1 MSDPVLST
9 QHPGLSI
16 QDSAPSTN
24 PTTYPIGGVTYRL
37 EPASFAQHEW
47 LAEGPLKGMDFSN
60 DLTDVGLE
68 PIIQR
73 HGTEILGIVLLAE
86 GQTREQKAEAG
97 LADAQALA
105 ARLKRQMTPS
115 EVRDIAH
122 AFFTVD
128 GFQNLWFFIDFPALT
143 ARVTAARMATAS
155 TAASRS
161 LPMATAPSERPSG
174 EVAAPATASE
184 TSSEERNGEPSSA
197 PSLVSAG

>member
-1 MSDPVLST
+1 MEQTTTDPQT
-9 QHPGLSI
+9 E
-16 QDSAPSTN
+16 
-24 PTTYPIGGVTYRL
+24 PTTYLIGGNTYRL
-37 EPASFAQHEW
+37 KAASFAQHEW
-47 LAEGPLKGMDFSN
+47 LAEGPLQGLDFSAG
-60 DLTDVGLE
+60 LTDVDLE

-73 HGTEILGIVLLAE
+73 HGPAILGIVLLAE

-115 EVRDIAH
+115 EVRAIVH

-143 ARVTAARMATAS
+143 ARVTAARIATAS
-155 TAASRS
+155 TAASVS
-161 LPMATAPSERPSG
+161 LPMATAPSEPPSG
-174 EVAAPATASE
+174 AAAGLATASAI
-184 TSSEERNGEPSSA
+184 SSEGLNDAPTSG

>member
-1 MSDPVLST
+1 MEQTTTDR
-9 QHPGLSI
+9 Q
-16 QDSAPSTN
+16 AE
-24 PTTYPIGGVTYRL
+24 PTTYLIGENTYRL

-47 LAEGPLKGMDFSN
+47 LAEGPLQGLDFSAG
-60 DLTDVGLE
+60 LTDVDLE

-86 GQTREQKAEAG
+86 GQTREQKAENG
-97 LADAQALA
+97 LAEAQALG

-143 ARVTAARMATAS
+143 ARVTAARIATAS
-155 TAASRS
+155 SAASAS
-161 LPMATAPSERPSG
+161 LPMATAPSAMRSG
-174 EVAAPATASE
+174 EVVAPAIASE
-184 TSSEERNGEPSSA
+184 TSSAAPNDVPTSA

>member
-1 MSDPVLST
+1 MNQPTQDPGLST
-9 QHPGLSI
+9 Q
-16 QDSAPSTN
+16 DSALSTT
-24 PTTYPIGGVTYRL
+24 PTTYPIGGMTYRL

-47 LAEGPLKGMDFSN
+47 LAEGPLKGLDFSAGI
-60 DLTDVGLE
+60 TDVDLE

-86 GQTREQKAEAG
+86 GQTREQKAETG

-143 ARVTAARMATAS
+143 ARVTAERIATAS
-155 TAASRS
+155 AVASRS
-161 LPMATAPSERPSG
+161 LPMATALSDTPSG
-174 EVAAPATASE
+174 GAAAQATASE
-184 TSSEERNGEPSSA
+184 TSSAAPNGEPSSV
-197 PSLVSAG
+197 PSLASAG